1 MEKKRRLMYTMLTR
15 WGLSYVVI
23 ATLAIFVITFCSFQ
37 YTKALRNELEYT
49 NSVQLEMTQLQMDR
63 NVRFLRTFCN
73 KASMNKTV
81 KELRKQTSWKETS
94 RYELYRLVE
103 EIANEIMIDGGTDN
117 CYLYFPHTDLLVS
130 NKYYNSSR
138 NFYDIAMGSVGI
150 SFEQWQEIISQ
161 DYRTSQVFSIDTA
174 GGKPL
179 TVLVKP
185 LDSSNR
191 QRPAVNAIM
200 VMDLGKI
207 LKTSSWFNKD
217 RDMICLID
225 RTNKRLVST
234 SPLCEDVK
242 GKMLEDT
249 ARDKEKLVQKVSDG
263 TSVISYISS
272 QYENWDYAVITQEQ
286 ESVKIIRDLQKLAMG
301 MSLLYLFISIIAIT
315 YAALK
320 QYRPMQK
327 IVSELKKQDTGEEGQ
342 EHNDEFAYISQSI
355 QNLVNKNREISTVAR
370 QQQNAISREIFHR
383 LLTEPDAVSAIN
395 TKILERMG
403 ICQEEKIEEGLILSY
418 RLTGGS
424 GFLLEDIPSETRE
437 MYWFILQNV
446 TEENLEAC
454 GCSSVCFR
462 EGSNRQVFFC
472 QRSQEGIDL
481 KVAVRQVAEAS
492 EAFIRAHFSLSY
504 RTAMSDIHCG
514 PQNIYQAYQEVRRV
528 FEYQKTE
535 GGREA
540 ISFGDINL
548 LPVDTLLKYPMDAEN
563 RLVQNVSNGDAQA
576 AWLEIQKLLEDNQ
589 VNCLAPEAM
598 QFLVSNIAVS
608 IIRAVGRI
616 SKETAL
622 PVSQQAVMEAC
633 RQGEAQKMRE
643 ELERLVETACREV
656 TEFHKREKENMK
668 GQLYQNARA
677 YVEENYSDASL
688 SVNSMAE
695 HFKVQATYLSKLF
708 REMEGDKL
716 SQYIHQVRLNH
727 VKELLMKN
735 VKLEDIAQQCGFGS
749 QRTFLRI
756 FKQYEGITPTQ
767 YKELRENEGKE
778 DLDL

>member
-1 MEKKRRLMYTMLTR
+1 
-15 WGLSYVVI
+15 
-23 ATLAIFVITFCSFQ
+23 
-37 YTKALRNELEYT
+37 
-49 NSVQLEMTQLQMDR
+49 
-63 NVRFLRTFCN
+63 
-73 KASMNKTV
+73 
-81 KELRKQTSWKETS
+81 
-94 RYELYRLVE
+94 
-103 EIANEIMIDGGTDN
+103 
-117 CYLYFPHTDLLVS
+117 
-130 NKYYNSSR
+130 
-138 NFYDIAMGSVGI
+138 
-150 SFEQWQEIISQ
+150 
-161 DYRTSQVFSIDTA
+161 
-174 GGKPL
+174 
-179 TVLVKP
+179 
-185 LDSSNR
+185 
-191 QRPAVNAIM
+191 
-200 VMDLGKI
+200 
-207 LKTSSWFNKD
+207 
-217 RDMICLID
+217 
-225 RTNKRLVST
+225 
-234 SPLCEDVK
+234 
-242 GKMLEDT
+242 
-249 ARDKEKLVQKVSDG
+249 
-263 TSVISYISS
+263 
-272 QYENWDYAVITQEQ
+272 
-286 ESVKIIRDLQKLAMG
+286 
-301 MSLLYLFISIIAIT
+301 
-315 YAALK
+315 
-320 QYRPMQK
+320 
-327 IVSELKKQDTGEEGQ
+327 
-342 EHNDEFAYISQSI
+342 
-355 QNLVNKNREISTVAR
+355 
-370 QQQNAISREIFHR
+370 
-383 LLTEPDAVSAIN
+383 
-395 TKILERMG
+395 
-403 ICQEEKIEEGLILSY
+403 
-418 RLTGGS
+418 
-424 GFLLEDIPSETRE
+424 

-481 KVAVRQVAEAS
+481 KAAVRQAAEAS

-608 IIRAVGRI
+608 IIRVVGRI

-633 RQGEAQKMRE
+633 RQGEAEKMRE

-695 HFKVQATYLSKLF
+695 HFEVQATYLSKLF

-727 VKELLMKN
+727 VKELLMKD